1 MFHINKKRHFLI
13 IGLAIL
19 VVGAG
24 FVNNFINTKQ
34 DLDVSANYVNYEEE
48 QLRLHDGEVL
58 VDSIELVELPGSSE
72 TATIGEDELVAS
84 DNFEELANSDAYF
97 EEVRATINMDRN
109 EIIAMLT
116 DVIAETKEGPERDQ
130 ATKQKLKIIDYMNKE
145 KTIETLARNKGI
157 PDALV
162 IMTDQS
168 VNVTLNQK
176 EISKTDIAKI
186 TDIVIRETGR
196 RADQIVIQS
205 KF

>member
-13 IGLAIL
+13 IGLAVL

-24 FVNNFINTKQ
+24 LVNNFINTKQ

-196 RADQIVIQS
+196 SADQIVIQS

>member
-24 FVNNFINTKQ
+24 LVNNFINTKQ

>member
-13 IGLAIL
+13 IGLAVL

-24 FVNNFINTKQ
+24 VVNNFINTKQ

-130 ATKQKLKIIDYMNKE
+130 ATKQKLKIIDYMNTE

-196 RADQIVIQS
+196 SADQIVILS

>member
-13 IGLAIL
+13 IGLATL

-24 FVNNFINTKQ
+24 LVNNFINTKQ

-58 VDSIELVELPGSSE
+58 VDSIELVEIPGSSE
-72 TATIGEDELVAS
+72 TATIGEDELVAF

-196 RADQIVIQS
+196 SADQIVIQS

>member
-13 IGLAIL
+13 IGLATL

-24 FVNNFINTKQ
+24 LVNNFINTKQ

-58 VDSIELVELPGSSE
+58 VDSIELVEIPGSSE

-196 RADQIVIQS
+196 SADQIVIQS

>member
-13 IGLAIL
+13 IGLATL

-24 FVNNFINTKQ
+24 LVNNFINTKQ

-196 RADQIVIQS
+196 SADQIVIQS

>member
-24 FVNNFINTKQ
+24 LVNNFINTKQ

-196 RADQIVIQS
+196 SADQIVIQS

>member
-13 IGLAIL
+13 IGLAVL

-24 FVNNFINTKQ
+24 LVNNFINTKQ

-130 ATKQKLKIIDYMNKE
+130 ATKQKLKIIDYMNQE

-196 RADQIVIQS
+196 SADQIVIQS

>member
-13 IGLAIL
+13 IGLAVL

-24 FVNNFINTKQ
+24 VVNNLVNNEN

-58 VDSIELVELPGSSE
+58 VDSIDLVELPGSDE

-84 DNFEELANSDAYF
+84 DNYEELANSDAYF

-116 DVIAETKEGPERDQ
+116 DVIAETKEGPEREQ
-130 ATKQKLKIIDYMNKE
+130 ATKQKLKIIDYMNTE

-176 EISKTDIAKI
+176 EISRNDIAKI

-196 RADQIVIQS
+196 SADQIVIQS